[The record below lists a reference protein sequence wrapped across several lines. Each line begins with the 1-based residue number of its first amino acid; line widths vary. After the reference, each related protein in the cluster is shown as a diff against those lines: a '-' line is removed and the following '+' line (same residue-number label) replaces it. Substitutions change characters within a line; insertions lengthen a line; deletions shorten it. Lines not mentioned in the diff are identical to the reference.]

1 MFFDYQ
7 NNCNKKEKSV
17 VSDLFIDYFS
27 YEYTYQCNNK
37 DYNFV
42 TFQIFLFNIKK
53 IVQIQDIN

>member
-42 TFQIFLFNIKK
+42 TFYIFLFNIKK
-53 IVQIQDIN
+53 IV

>member
-7 NNCNKKEKSV
+7 NDCNNKENSIIT
-17 VSDLFIDYFS
+17 DLFIGYFS

-42 TFQIFLFNIKK
+42 TFYIFLFNIKK

>member
-1 MFFDYQ
+1 MFGFLQ
-7 NNCNKKEKSV
+7 NIFGNGCCSCNKKEKSV

-42 TFQIFLFNIKK
+42 TF
-53 IVQIQDIN
+53 